1 MKNNGKIKRIL
12 SLAMGTLMA
21 CTVMYSPVKTNAA
34 DTVGIND
41 IVSAGEMLLKPG
53 TQITFN
59 DTTYLNVRLVTY
71 IDDGDSSAVTD
82 ELLFPQSSAAP
93 QYRLYINTTVSDG
106 SAPPSMELVT
116 GESTSNNE
124 RGAVPVGSYTI
135 PSESGYNYYVKVSN
149 IYESP
154 VISQVDEYNGSTW
167 ISEGNQ
173 ARSNPLADKPIIN
186 LTITRKKAY
195 HVTFE
200 MSDFGDTDLNEV
212 MEKGLF
218 NDTVA
223 QIKDQKGNALEG
235 WLINGDH
242 PVERNTMNFDLLA
255 DYDPSINIFV
265 KAVKAVSPVKTF
277 SIPDTPYGQAI
288 KPVLVVNPP
297 FEASSAEIQ
306 YFAGNKETNP
316 DAAGAPIT
324 PKEVG
329 TYTAVVTVSRPS
341 FDALEYAYATCTFK
355 IVKASGSG
363 NVTMGSYIFGGAAS
377 KPTATSST
385 NDAASATFTYKAAGA
400 GDSAYSASV
409 PTAVG
414 NYVVKATFPENSHY
428 NSCSATAN
436 FKISYLP
443 ADKSMYILDG
453 NVNADGW
460 YSDKVFIKPASGYE
474 ISLNNRSSFSTGG
487 IELNDAT
494 PNAYFY
500 IKKTATGEQTD
511 VIMQTDCKIDM
522 TNPQFTDWKEETR
535 FFAGEDDKYAV
546 QVKEKNVKQILVN
559 DKEVKSFNT
568 VGDNI
573 VFTIDVVPKPT
584 EFTVKVVDMAGNVTE
599 KVFEIAPAWMET
611 GIVKEGTLYFEEN
624 VEYTLPSG
632 QWDIGDGT
640 TYASGKCYTSKE
652 GEYNCSAK

>member
-1 MKNNGKIKRIL
+1 
-12 SLAMGTLMA
+12 MGTLMA

-41 IVSAGEMLLKPG
+41 IFSAGEKQLQAG
-53 TQITFN
+53 TQINFN
-59 DTTYLNVRLVTY
+59 EASYLNVCCVEYDPDDQPQYSLLYPGNDVTAQFRLYGSVPTP
-71 IDDGDSSAVTD
+71 G
-82 ELLFPQSSAAP
+82 SAAP
-93 QYRLYINTTVSDG
+93 AVGIISGNENLYED
-106 SAPPSMELVT
+106 
-116 GESTSNNE
+116 E
-124 RGAVPVGSYTI
+124 RGVAEASTYTI
-135 PSESGYNYYVKVSN
+135 PSTEGFNYYASAEIINANEVEEVDVFN
-149 IYESP
+149 A
-154 VISQVDEYNGSTW
+154 VTISWGYHDGDRDSIT
-167 ISEGNQ
+167 
-173 ARSNPLADKPIIN
+173 KPIIN
-186 LTITRKKAY
+186 LTITCKKAY
-195 HVTFE
+195 RVTFD
-200 MSDFGDTDLNEV
+200 MSDFGYTGLDQV
-212 MEKGLF
+212 MEKGFF
-218 NDTVA
+218 NNTVA
-223 QIKDQKGNALEG
+223 QIKDEQGNALES
-235 WLINGDH
+235 WLINGD
-242 PVERNTMNFDLLA
+242 PVERNSISFDLLA
-255 DYDPSINIFV
+255 DYGPSTNIVV
-265 KAVKAVSPVKTF
+265 KAVKAVSPIKTF

-341 FDALEYAYATCTFK
+341 LDAPEYAYATCTFK

-400 GDSAYSASV
+400 ADSAYSASV

-428 NSCSATAN
+428 NSCSATAD

-443 ADKSMYILDG
+443 TDKSMYILDG

-474 ISLNNRSSFSTGG
+474 ISLNNRSSFSANG

-546 QVKEKNVKQILVN
+546 QVKEKNVKQIFVN

-652 GEYNCSAK
+652 GEYNCTTK